1 MPVGRRND
9 SARAGVGATARPLK
23 YCFGGYSVLCM
34 SRPSPLVLVAF
45 ALGAVLIARPVAAQS
60 YFTESPEYEDDKD
73 ADLQLLDLHLGMHT
87 GANAGAG
94 VFGTVSLVMGIDRF
108 ANQQIFS
115 GLTFSL
121 WGAATLIS
129 TATATESAFR
139 QWRELRPALEEAGET
154 ERRLFRVRE
163 ADRLTRLAINRAIG
177 LAADG
182 ASLGIG
188 IALMVSPAPQTSVTR
203 DLALSLVMNGAFLLG
218 VDAFRTGLD
227 DQVARRWRA
236 RNEVAERGYFSDRAP
251 RRRGLAGLSP
261 WVSPALS
268 FEPGPTSQ
276 TGQPVFVPGGVL
288 GFTAVY

>member
-1 MPVGRRND
+1 MNLRSP
-9 SARAGVGATARPLK
+9 AR
-23 YCFGGYSVLCM
+23 VLL
-34 SRPSPLVLVAF
+34 LVMTLA
-45 ALGAVLIARPVAAQS
+45 LIASPAAAQS
-60 YFTESPEYEDDKD
+60 YFTETEDYDPNGPD
-73 ADLQLLDLHLGMHT
+73 PDLELLDTHLTMHT

-94 VFGTVSLVMGIDRF
+94 AFGTVSLVLGIERF

-121 WGAATLIS
+121 WGVATLIS

-139 QWRELRPALEEAGET
+139 QWRELRPALAEAGET
-154 ERRLFRVRE
+154 ERRLFRIRE

-188 IALMVSPAPQTSVTR
+188 IALMVSPTPQSSVTR
-203 DLALSLVMNGAFLLG
+203 DLATSLVLNGAFLLG
-218 VDAFRTGLD
+218 IDAFRTGLD
-227 DQVARRWRA
+227 DQVSRRWRQ
-236 RNEVAERGYFSDRAP
+236 RNEVAERGYFSHRAP
-251 RRRGLAGLSP
+251 RLRGLAGVAP
-261 WVSPALS
+261 WASPALT
-268 FEPGPTSQ
+268 FEPGPTST